1 MEEFSKELKATSKQQ
16 LGRKKARLGL
26 PRTRKKLDATL
37 QGMIG
42 EANVKFAKGDFDT
55 AIKLCMEV
63 IRNDSSAPDP
73 YQTLS
78 TIYEHYEEFEKSLQY
93 ALIGAYLSP
102 PDANEWERLANMS
115 LELNDTK
122 QAKLYIPNFWNYE
135 NKLEDF
141 QALQA

>member
-1 MEEFSKELKATSKQQ
+1 MAL
-16 LGRKKARLGL
+16 
-26 PRTRKKLDATL
+26 
-37 QGMIG
+37 
-42 EANVKFAKGDFDT
+42 
-55 AIKLCMEV
+55 
-63 IRNDSSAPDP
+63 RNDSSAPDP

-122 QAKLYIPNFWNYE
+122 QAKLYIPSTINISR
-135 NKLEDF
+135 KL
-141 QALQA
+141 LHLGR

>member
-1 MEEFSKELKATSKQQ
+1 MVD
-16 LGRKKARLGL
+16 RKKSAY
-26 PRTRKKLDATL
+26 
-37 QGMIG
+37 
-42 EANVKFAKGDFDT
+42 
-55 AIKLCMEV
+55 AIYEWPL
-63 IRNDSSAPDP
+63 RNDSSAPDP

-122 QAKLYIPNFWNYE
+122 QAKLYIPCTINI
-135 NKLEDF
+135 
-141 QALQA
+141 

>member
-1 MEEFSKELKATSKQQ
+1 ML
-16 LGRKKARLGL
+16 
-26 PRTRKKLDATL
+26 TL
-37 QGMIG
+37 YMNGPQGMIG

-122 QAKLYIPNFWNYE
+122 QAKLYIPSTINISRKLLHLGRYE
-135 NKLEDF
+135 IGLFLVD
-141 QALQA
+141 

>member
-1 MEEFSKELKATSKQQ
+1 MKNAQKIRENVLVD
-16 LGRKKARLGL
+16 RKKSAY
-26 PRTRKKLDATL
+26 
-37 QGMIG
+37 
-42 EANVKFAKGDFDT
+42 
-55 AIKLCMEV
+55 AIYEWPL
-63 IRNDSSAPDP
+63 RNDSSAPDP

-122 QAKLYIPNFWNYE
+122 QAKLYIPSTINISRYSRVYISSDTAFFKILKKPSIVQE
-135 NKLEDF
+135 
-141 QALQA
+141 